1 MRLFLLFKNFLI
13 RKCLIL
19 PIKELMTYNTIKYAE
34 NKTYEILSALY
45 SSNKA
50 KELGLD
56 RKYKK
61 FLEICNIRTIKG
73 SN

>member
-1 MRLFLLFKNFLI
+1 MSYTPDKRTHDVYI
-13 RKCLIL
+13 
-19 PIKELMTYNTIKYAE
+19 IKYAE

-61 FLEICNIRTIKG
+61 FLEIYNIRAIKG
-73 SN
+73 SK

>member
-1 MRLFLLFKNFLI
+1 MSYTPDKRTHDI
-13 RKCLIL
+13 
-19 PIKELMTYNTIKYAE
+19 YTIKYAE

-61 FLEICNIRTIKG
+61 FLEICNIRATKG